1 MRSPVLIALFH
12 PLNLFMLLAAAM
24 AGLIS
29 AWWMFPLGLV
39 FWLIMVVMVALDP
52 ALRINVRREQRA
64 PLARRFERYFDRI
77 ERAQINVFNSLH
89 NAPSDLRRAMQPVLD
104 EMDLLVNRTHA
115 LCLRM
120 TNLDNYRLVSESQS
134 NLQNDLRRVQEALA
148 QTQDPLARR
157 QYEES
162 ERALQARLADQQAIA
177 GQLDRVEAHLLGL
190 ANEMDGVVA
199 DALRLQALGV
209 QVARQQAAQL
219 VHRLRQAQA
228 ELARFEQEA
237 FNYTQRAS

>member
-1 MRSPVLIALFH
+1 MRSPILIALLH
-12 PLNLFMLLAAAM
+12 PLNLFMLLAAAV

-39 FWLIMVVMVALDP
+39 FWLTMVVTVTLDP
-52 ALRINVRREQRA
+52 ALRLNARQAQRA

-89 NAPSDLRRAMQPVLD
+89 NAPADVRRTMQPILD
-104 EMDLLVNRTHA
+104 EMDVLVDRTHA
-115 LCLRM
+115 LCHRM
-120 TNLDNYRLVSESQS
+120 TNLDNYRLVNESQS
-134 NLQNDLRRVQEALA
+134 NLPQDLKRVQEALA
-148 QTQDPLARR
+148 QAQDPLVRR

-190 ANEMDGVVA
+190 ANEMDGIVA
-199 DALRLQALGV
+199 DALRLQALGA
-209 QVARQQAAQL
+209 QIARQQARQP
-219 VHRLRQAQA
+219 VQRLRQLQA
-228 ELARFEQEA
+228 ELARFEQDT
-237 FNYTQRAS
+237 FKTG